1 VSVHEFCHVLVL
13 NSWKKCTKCTLVT
26 YWVCSPAHLPHQEED
41 RAVSEKKGPNLS
53 KKKGRSRS
61 QVAVLLRSEPPTRRY
76 AVDSAFT
83 GSSAAAGEG
92 PTSEEHRMG
101 TTIVGVS
108 YNVMAAASSAPTRG
122 QAPLRSDSSSTY
134 ARAAG
139 NLRPCFHLRFC
150 VYAGTFGMLLALV
163 EWWVSEVKHI
173 LQFLLS
179 VKSML

>member
-1 VSVHEFCHVLVL
+1 MYKMHSRDVLGMQP
-13 NSWKKCTKCTLVT
+13 
-26 YWVCSPAHLPHQEED
+26 SPSAAP
-41 RAVSEKKGPNLS
+41 RRGPSCFGKKGPNLS

-122 QAPLRSDSSSTY
+122 QAPLRSNSSSTY

-139 NLRPCFHLRFC
+139 NLRPRLFPPAVLCLCGHIWH
-150 VYAGTFGMLLALV
+150 VAGVGRV
-163 EWWVSEVKHI
+163 VGERG
-173 LQFLLS
+173 
-179 VKSML
+179 